1 MRANDWLQT
10 LPESSSGSMPAWAG
24 AEAGLPS
31 IDLYL
36 FEDQAGVAGRGCGR
50 RLVGGKVMRDACMRV
65 YGLRGARSGAGLEDE
80 R

>member
-1 MRANDWLQT
+1 MRANDLLQT

-31 IDLYL
+31 FFVDLYL

-50 RLVGGKVMRDACMRV
+50 RLVGGK
-65 YGLRGARSGAGLEDE
+65 
-80 R
+80 

>member
-1 MRANDWLQT
+1 VMRDGGWGKLRRCSMRANDLLQT

-31 IDLYL
+31 FFVDLYL

-50 RLVGGKVMRDACMRV
+50 RLVGGK
-65 YGLRGARSGAGLEDE
+65 
-80 R
+80 